1 MLSVYKKMALI
12 AFFGLHIA
20 VIVVYNLVGL
30 KAYQKEIVF
39 ESLSDP
45 GKKVYTQVKKILPRS
60 VPVPIQVYSHYA
72 GTDTGYSLFAPNVPS
87 AIGVMFELKD
97 SEGNV
102 TVKFPSLNS
111 LSGLDRFTGNL
122 STYRSFE
129 ELRPLLAYGWA
140 VRMLEIY
147 PDFTEV
153 TVIIGSH
160 RMPGMRDYQKGK
172 RPKFV
177 ESARYEFALDD

>member
-1 MLSVYKKMALI
+1 MLSVYKKIALI
-12 AFFGLHIA
+12 IFFGLHIT
-20 VIVVYNLVGL
+20 VIVIYNLVGL
-30 KAYQKEIVF
+30 KSYQREVVF
-39 ESLSDP
+39 ESLSEP
-45 GKKVYTQVKKILPRS
+45 GKKVYTQVKKILPPR

-87 AIGVMFELKD
+87 AMGVIFELKD
-97 SEGNV
+97 SEGNT

-129 ELRPLLAYGWA
+129 EIRPLMAYGWA
-140 VRMLEIY
+140 IRMLEIY
-147 PDFTEV
+147 PEFTEV

-160 RMPGMRDYQKGK
+160 RMPGIKDYVEGK
-172 RPKFV
+172 RSEFV
-177 ESARYEFALDD
+177 ESARYEFALEE

>member
-1 MLSVYKKMALI
+1 MLSSYKKIALI
-12 AFFGLHIA
+12 AFFGLHVA
-20 VIVVYNLVGL
+20 VMVVYNLVGL
-30 KAYQKEIVF
+30 KSYQREVVF
-39 ESLSDP
+39 ESLSEP
-45 GKKVYTQVKKILPRS
+45 GQKVFTQLQNLFPRRVPLPVR
-60 VPVPIQVYSHYA
+60 VYSHYA

-97 SEGNV
+97 SEGNM
-102 TVKFPSLNS
+102 TMKLPSLNS

-140 VRMLEIY
+140 LRMLEIY
-147 PDFTEV
+147 PEFTEV

-160 RMPGMRDYQKGK
+160 RMPTMSAYQEGK
-172 RPKFV
+172 RPEF
-177 ESARYEFALDD
+177 EELARYEFALE